1 MTRSKKGSILL
12 TALWLLILLS
22 FLAVS
27 VGLRTRLEAR
37 MMSIQRVSDE
47 QKETLQSAVQI
58 ARFLIESD
66 GDSDEDSPQDP
77 WYGSHDL
84 SNWLENQS
92 YELWIADEESK
103 INVNRAPALVLKN
116 LFQTLEKNG
125 IVFDNNPE
133 ELAASIARWRG
144 ENPLFGSPS
153 TFHQKG
159 QPFESMEELM
169 LAEKV
174 TEHDFD
180 CISPFLTVYGKQG
193 EQNLRVNLNTASVQ
207 VIEAI
212 ILSLSGDE
220 FSKKEICAAF
230 SDFRQ
235 KQIEGSA
242 AYWKLKD
249 LATDR
254 ILSRLNLS
262 STVLMVSLVNQLLQF
277 VGMDSN
283 YFTVRVQKNE
293 GRYRP
298 FAANAVLGP
307 TGGRAVPFMP
317 NQMTISGPMYY
328 RTDNLDTLSWKE
340 GV

>member
-1 MTRSKKGSILL
+1 MTRGKDGSILI
-12 TALWLLILLS
+12 TALWLVILLS

-27 VGLRTRLEAR
+27 VGLRTRLESR

-66 GDSDEDSPQDP
+66 GDTEVDSPQDA

-84 SNWLENQS
+84 SKWLENRD
-92 YELWIADEESK
+92 YELWITDEDSK
-103 INVNRAPALVLKN
+103 INVNRAPAVVLKN
-116 LFQTLEKNG
+116 LFLSLEKNG
-125 IVFDNNPE
+125 TVFDNSPE
-133 ELAASIARWRG
+133 ELAASIARWHG
-144 ENPLFGSPS
+144 ENPIFGSPS

-159 QPFESMEELM
+159 QPFESLEELL
-169 LAEKV
+169 LAEKI

-193 EQNLRVNLNTASVQ
+193 EQNLRVNLNTASLQ
-207 VIEAI
+207 VMEAI

-230 SDFRQ
+230 SAVRQ
-235 KQIEGSA
+235 KQIEGTA
-242 AYWKLKD
+242 GYWKLND
-249 LATDR
+249 LATER
-254 ILSRLNLS
+254 ILSSLNLS
-262 STVLMVSLVNQLLQF
+262 STVFMVSLVNQLLQF
-277 VGMDSN
+277 AGLDSN
-283 YFTVRVQKNE
+283 YFTVRVQRSE

-298 FAANAVLGP
+298 FSACAVLGP
-307 TGGRAVPFMP
+307 TGGRAMPFMP
-317 NQMTISGPMYY
+317 NQMTISGPMFY

-340 GV
+340 GA